1 VFNFITPLTTDDF
14 NQDIDFIID
23 NFIPER
29 MITMIYADGGNGKSW
44 LALGLANIAASYD
57 MQVIYLDYDNPINTL
72 KERGV
77 EAKLI
82 DYYDNLFYSHRSKAI
97 APTVMLEALE
107 QRAIGQAF
115 ENTLIIIDSL
125 RNFGDM
131 KNDLSA
137 MRVCEKLMNIR
148 EAGATIVALHH
159 STKNGSN
166 YEGSNNLRNSI
177 DNMYR
182 LNKAQS
188 PEGTIKWWLEVKKE
202 RAAIQDCAF
211 ELNVNDF
218 VMREISLDEVKL
230 TDDERDFIEAVKS
243 ALANGTT
250 LNKTNLLKELGYEK
264 DNILA
269 RDRLDKFD
277 GAHWKSTKAQRSL
290 VYELI

>member
-1 VFNFITPLTTDDF
+1 
-14 NQDIDFIID
+14 
-23 NFIPER
+23 
-29 MITMIYADGGNGKSW
+29 
-44 LALGLANIAASYD
+44 
-57 MQVIYLDYDNPINTL
+57 
-72 KERGV
+72 
-77 EAKLI
+77 
-82 DYYDNLFYSHRSKAI
+82 
-97 APTVMLEALE
+97 
-107 QRAIGQAF
+107 
-115 ENTLIIIDSL
+115 
-125 RNFGDM
+125 
-131 KNDLSA
+131 
-137 MRVCEKLMNIR
+137 
-148 EAGATIVALHH
+148 
-159 STKNGSN
+159 
-166 YEGSNNLRNSI
+166 
-177 DNMYR
+177 
-182 LNKAQS
+182 
-188 PEGTIKWWLEVKKE
+188 LEVKKE